1 LCKTRFTPMFSTC
14 RRERYEVLGLNE
26 QAQLLKKKHELEQL
40 IQNNEELYQQSL
52 YWSGMLPANMVH
64 PADLAGHLQVLH
76 IELDRINNA
85 LDQYRTEQL
94 S

>member
-1 LCKTRFTPMFSTC
+1 MD
-14 RRERYEVLGLNE
+14 ERS
-26 QAQLLKKKHELEQL
+26 QLLKKKHELEQL
-40 IQNNEELYQQSL
+40 IENNEQLYQQSL

-64 PADLAGHLQVLH
+64 PADLAGHLQVLN

-85 LDQYRTEQL
+85 LDQYPHGQL

>member
-1 LCKTRFTPMFSTC
+1 MD
-14 RRERYEVLGLNE
+14 E

-64 PADLAGHLQVLH
+64 PADLAGHLQVLN

-85 LDQYRTEQL
+85 LELWSPEQL